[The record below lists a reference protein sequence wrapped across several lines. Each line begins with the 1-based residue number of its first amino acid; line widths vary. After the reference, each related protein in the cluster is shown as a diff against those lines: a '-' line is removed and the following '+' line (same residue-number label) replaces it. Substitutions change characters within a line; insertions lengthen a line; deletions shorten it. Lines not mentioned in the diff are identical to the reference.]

1 MVSFDR
7 QVADTR
13 LLYYEIMGNALLSLS
28 SKDFTKLVLDLKV
41 QLDPFFSELIQDIQS
56 VYFKSYKTKPNH
68 TALNKRKWIF
78 IMTSRQ
84 D

>member
-28 SKDFTKLVLDLKV
+28 SKDFTKLVLDLNA
-41 QLDPFFSELIQDIQS
+41 QLDPFFSDIQS